1 MRASGQDG
9 STLALVTSLCQEQK
23 PPKGILLDE
32 SWHLS
37 GLKENSLQP
46 QLALRRRLALW
57 MLCDRE
63 QIS

>member
-1 MRASGQDG
+1 MRGFGQDW
-9 STLALVTSLCQEQK
+9 SALALVTSLCQEQK
-23 PPKGILLDE
+23 PPKGTLQDE

-46 QLALRRRLALW
+46 QLALGRRLALW
-57 MLCDRE
+57 ILCDRE